1 VKGIVEIKT
10 KEIAYGIVANLIDE
24 NKEQLMYYAHI
35 LAKANARARLT
46 GSDDPIDIFDVHI
59 KDCAMA
65 LPFLPCDA
73 RVVDVGTGGGLPGI
87 VWAICRDD
95 LSVVLLD
102 SIRKKCELLSDM
114 IQDLGLKNLQV
125 CCGRVEEFALSNF
138 ERFDVAAARGVS
150 HLGILL
156 EYFSPLVRSG
166 GKCLAFKGQ
175 RAFKE
180 LEEFY
185 GEEGRLGWSD
195 LEVWKYDLDE
205 RELFIFTWQ
214 KTRDAQ
220 MKLPRRVGIPEKRPW
235 WR

>member
-1 VKGIVEIKT
+1 MEMKLKEIDSGIVS
-10 KEIAYGIVANLIDE
+10 NLIDE
-24 NKEQLMYYAHI
+24 NKEKLMYYAHI

-46 GSDDPIDIFDVHI
+46 GSDDPIEIFDVHVM
-59 KDCAMA
+59 DCAMA
-65 LPFLPCDA
+65 LPLLPGNA
-73 RVVDVGTGGGLPGI
+73 WVVDVGTGGGLPGI
-87 VWAICRDD
+87 VWAICRND

-114 IQDLGLKNLQV
+114 IQHLGLKNVQV

-138 ERFDVAAARGVS
+138 ERYDVAAARGVS

-156 EYFSPLVRSG
+156 EYFSPLVKKG
-166 GKCLAFKGQ
+166 GRCLAFKGP
-175 RAFKE
+175 RAFEE
-180 LEEFY
+180 LREFY
-185 GEEGRLGWSD
+185 GREGKLGWSG

-214 KTRDAQ
+214 KSRDAE